1 MEAFRDHHP
10 SAARLE
16 LLYNWADDRP
26 GKRKESGIRKFLGLD
41 DKVIFLYGGAITK
54 QQDIPNL
61 LRLAKFMQTE
71 PEAHF
76 LIVGEGYDLPNVE
89 KIVKQQKLQN
99 VTICPPVDQNAFR
112 DLLAEVDIGL
122 FSLSRDHSTHNFPGK
137 ILGYLV
143 QGLPIIGS
151 VNPGNDLEMVISSA
165 GAGLV
170 AINGE
175 DTKLQE
181 AALRLLKNA
190 AARAEAGAAARNLL
204 ATKFSVSSAAA
215 IIEQAWMCELEC
227 QKCVS

>member
-1 MEAFRDHHP
+1 M
-10 SAARLE
+10 
-16 LLYNWADDRP
+16 
-26 GKRKESGIRKFLGLD
+26 
-41 DKVIFLYGGAITK
+41 
-54 QQDIPNL
+54 
-61 LRLAKFMQTE
+61 
-71 PEAHF
+71 
-76 LIVGEGYDLPNVE
+76 
-89 KIVKQQKLQN
+89 KQQKLQN

-190 AARAEAGAAARNLL
+190 AARAEGSAAARNLL